1 MDSWHSYPSIFAVGH
16 KACRPLLEYDEVQV
30 EEKLDGSQFS
40 FGTFAGELRMKSK
53 NAPIL
58 PGYIPALFAEACAT
72 VAALQPI
79 LPDGYTFRAEAI
91 CKPKHN
97 VLQYNRIPHGG
108 LVIFDINTGH
118 DEYMSYSEK
127 AELAKRLGL
136 EVVPLLYTGR
146 LHLTVMQELLQRES
160 FLGGPKIEGV
170 VIKPVKYDLYGT
182 DKKVLMGKYV
192 SDDFKEAHRTEW
204 SASNPSG
211 KSFLD
216 LVIADYRTT
225 ARWDKTIQHLRDDNK
240 LENTP
245 KDIGILLKELSDDI
259 DREVY
264 DDVKERLIKHFW
276 KDIKRGIMRGFP
288 EHYKGRLLAEAFT
301 PEEKKEC

>member
-16 KACRPLLEYDEVQV
+16 KAARPLLDHDEVMV

-40 FGTFAGELRMKSK
+40 FGSFGGELRMKSK

-58 PGYIPALFAEACAT
+58 PEFIPQLFAEACAT
-72 VAALQPI
+72 VMAAQPR
-79 LPDGYTFRAEAI
+79 LPDGWTFRAEAI

-97 VLQYNRIPHGG
+97 ILRYNRIPAGG
-108 LVIFDINTGH
+108 LIVFDINVGH
-118 DEYMSYSEK
+118 DDYLSYLDK
-127 AELAKRLGL
+127 AEACKKLGF
-136 EVVPLLYTGR
+136 EVTPMLYTGKV
-146 LHLTVMQELLQRES
+146 HLTVMEELLQKES
-160 FLGGPKIEGV
+160 CLGGPKIEGV
-170 VIKPVKYDLYGT
+170 VIKPLLYNLYGV

-192 SDDFKEAHRTEW
+192 SPDFKEAHRTEW

-225 ARWDKTIQHLRDDNK
+225 ARWDKTIQHLRDENK
-240 LENTP
+240 LEGIP
-245 KDIGILLKELSDDI
+245 KDIGVLMRELSDDI
-259 DREVY
+259 DREVTE
-264 DDVKERLIKHFW
+264 DVKERLFKHFW

-288 EHYKGRLLAEAFT
+288 EHYKGTLLTQAF
-301 PEEKKEC
+301 EEKSE